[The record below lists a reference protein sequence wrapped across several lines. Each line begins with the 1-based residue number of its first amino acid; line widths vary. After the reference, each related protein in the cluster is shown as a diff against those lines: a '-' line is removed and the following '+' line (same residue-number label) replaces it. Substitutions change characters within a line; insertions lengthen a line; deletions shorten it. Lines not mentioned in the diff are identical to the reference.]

1 MRRPNRTSI
10 TAALRA
16 VTRRLRLDRFDRSLY
31 AMLAG
36 AALLLALNLAT
47 PSRPAV
53 DLPAGSTLP
62 TYSQAWTLVDLIRHS
77 DAGEVLSLS
86 TEKGAIVETSGPATP
101 NPGIPVSTGATGVN
115 TYRITGPVLVALLT
129 DGQRIPVSLAVAY
142 PSAVDS
148 LRLAG
153 YASLFSAETLAARV
167 DPTGFITDQTTPLSG
182 SDPLR
187 TTILPVV
194 ALGLLMAGALRFMM
208 RRQRSGSGETTSRSG
223 TGVIRRRKPIEA
235 NSGRG
240 NGEIIEQLPR
250 DEVRLAD
257 VAGCEDAKGELV
269 ETIDFLKAPERFT
282 RMGAKIP
289 RGVLF
294 YGPPGTGK
302 TLLARAVAAEADVD
316 FWYASGSG
324 FAEMYVGVGAARVRD
339 LFAKARE
346 SAKENGGAVIFID
359 EIDALA
365 RKRGGVNSDSE
376 REAALNELLVAM
388 DGFATDE
395 RVVVIAAT
403 NRLDTLDPAVLRP
416 GRFTRKIAIPLPD
429 REGREAILRVHAK
442 GKPLDPSIDLT
453 AVARMTAGFS
463 GADLAD
469 LLNES
474 AILAARRESTVV
486 LTEDIRGAMLKVAL
500 GVGRK
505 RSMPTRERSIIA
517 AHEAGHAICGRVMGD
532 NVRVDHIS
540 LYQHGDAL
548 GVTLMPQMDDD
559 SLPSEGR
566 LHSTLVRLMG
576 GRVAEELCFR
586 EVTGGASNDFE
597 KATEIARAMVERWGL
612 GFDPADE
619 DGGATGRGT
628 LSVIVGSEV
637 SPELAVGRERAM
649 RHILDRAYSD
659 AQRILLTERERLD
672 RIAAYLFEHE
682 RIDGDEFAA
691 VFEGTLFPSPADIG
705 AWRVAATKPRDWS
718 EIDELAARLIPDADL
733 AASSSTTTALV
744 TARPAESLARRAFDG
759 LLRRPVKELGRVI
772 GLDD

>member
-1 MRRPNRTSI
+1 MRRPDRRSI
-10 TAALRA
+10 ADALRA
-16 VTRRLRLDRFDRSLY
+16 VSRRLPFRRFDRSVY
-31 AMLAG
+31 AVSAG
-36 AALLLALNLAT
+36 ILCLLAASLLAPT
-47 PSRPAV
+47 RPAL
-53 DLPAGSTLP
+53 DLPADSELP
-62 TYSQAWTLVDLIRHS
+62 TYTQAWTLVDLIRHTE
-77 DAGEVLSLS
+77 AGEVLTLS
-86 TEKGAIVETSGPATP
+86 TEKGAIVESDETAPSA
-101 NPGIPVSTGATGVN
+101 PGFAGSEP
-115 TYRITGPVLVALLT
+115 YRVTGPVLIAILA
-129 DGQRIPVSLAVAY
+129 DGQRIPLNLAVGYAD
-142 PSAVDS
+142 AVDA

-153 YASLFSAETLAARV
+153 YSSLFSAETLEARV
-167 DPTGFITDQTTPLSG
+167 DPDGFITDQTAPTGQP
-182 SDPLR
+182 DPFR
-187 TTILPVV
+187 TTLLPIIGL
-194 ALGLLMAGALRFMM
+194 ALLMGGGLRYVI
-208 RRQRSGSGETTSRSG
+208 RRQVGGAPASASRSG
-223 TGVIRRRKPIEA
+223 AGVIRRRTLAEA
-235 NSGRG
+235 NAGAG
-240 NGEIIEQLPR
+240 AGTGETVEQLPR
-250 DEVRLAD
+250 DEVKLAD

-269 ETIDFLKAPERFT
+269 ETIEFLKAPERFT
-282 RMGAKIP
+282 KMGAKIP

-324 FAEMYVGVGAARVRD
+324 FAEMYVGVGASRVRD

-346 SAKENGGAVIFID
+346 SAKEHGGAVIFID

-365 RKRGGVNSDSE
+365 RKRGGVNNDSE

-442 GKPLDPSIDLT
+442 GKPLDPSVDL
-453 AVARMTAGFS
+453 AGVARMTAGFS

-474 AILAARRESTVV
+474 AILAARRESPVIV
-486 LTEDIRGAMLKVAL
+486 TEDIRGAMLKVAL

-517 AHEAGHAICGRVMGD
+517 AHEAGHAICGRIMGD

-548 GVTLMPQMDDD
+548 GVTLMPQIDDD

-566 LHSTLVRLMG
+566 LHATLVRLMG

-612 GFDPADE
+612 GFDPAE
-619 DGGATGRGT
+619 GDGGATGRGS
-628 LSVIVGSEV
+628 LSVIVGTEV
-637 SPELAVGRERAM
+637 SPELAGKRERAM
-649 RHILDRAYSD
+649 RHILDRAYTD
-659 AQRILLTERERLD
+659 AQRILLSERERLD

-691 VFEGTLFPSPADIG
+691 VFDGTLLPSPADIG
-705 AWRVAATKPRDWS
+705 AWRVAATKPRDWN
-718 EIDELAARLIPDADL
+718 EIDELAARLVPDRTLLDQATP
-733 AASSSTTTALV
+733 ASASSSD
-744 TARPAESLARRAFDG
+744 RPSDSLAKRAFDG